1 MRKLSPT
8 QAELCKPCFSS
19 NHLPEKQTIWKGLGL
34 SSWAAIRTESTLP
47 TIILRC
53 VFSAWQKTGINFC
66 PGWKGE
72 RMAVPGAQ
80 YWCGQLLGAAAML
93 WLARFQQ
100 EGVRPL
106 HQLALVGEDEP
117 WWNSEMPS
125 RGREQEGACVAGAHQ
140 CASSQTFNTSVRE
153 FSNITLAVQRGRG
166 SSIHAHVH
174 AHSHIHVR
182 VYAHDYDHPMP
193 IFQSMPMPR

>member
-19 NHLPEKQTIWKGLGL
+19 NHLPEKQTIWKWLGL

-93 WLARFQQ
+93 WLVRFQQ

-166 SSIHAHVH
+166 SS
-174 AHSHIHVR
+174 
-182 VYAHDYDHPMP
+182 HPCP
-193 IFQSMPMPR
+193 CPCSQPYSCPCLCP